1 MPVKRFKPVTKTL
14 RYQTV
19 LDFSELSKVEP
30 RKSLLETV
38 HYRAGRANS
47 GSIAVR
53 RKGGRHKRMYRII
66 DFKRNKLDIQG
77 VVKSIEYDP
86 NRSANIAL
94 IQYPD
99 GEARYILSPDGLKV
113 GQPVVAGKGAP
124 IRPGN
129 SLPLGEIP
137 PGTNIHNIELRAGRG
152 GQIARSAGAF
162 ATVSGRDQEY
172 IIIKLPS
179 GEVRKIHEACNATVG
194 IVGNKDHN
202 LVSLGKAGRA
212 RWLGRR
218 PKVRGVVMNPVDHP
232 HGGGEGKTSGG
243 RHPVSPWGQPTRG
256 YKTRKKRKT
265 SDRFIV
271 QRRKNKRIGE

>member
-1 MPVKRFKPVTKTL
+1 MPVKRFKPLTKTL

-19 LDFSELSKVEP
+19 LDFSEITTSEP

-38 HYRAGRANS
+38 HYRAGRANH

-53 RKGGRHKRMYRII
+53 RKGGRNKRMYRII
-66 DFKRNKLDIQG
+66 DFKRNKLGIPG
-77 VVKSIEYDP
+77 TVKSIEYDP

-94 IQYPD
+94 IQYVD
-99 GEARYILSPDGLKV
+99 GEVRYILSPDGVKV
-113 GQPVVAGKGAP
+113 GQAILSGKGSP

-129 SLPLGEIP
+129 SLPLSDIP
-137 PGTNIHNIELRAGRG
+137 PGTNIHNIELRQGRG
-152 GQIARSAGAF
+152 GQVARSAGTF

-172 IIIKLPS
+172 IILKFPS
-179 GEVRKIHEACNATVG
+179 GEVRKVHENCCATVG

-243 RHPVSPWGQPTRG
+243 RHPVTPWGQPTRG
-256 YKTRKKRKT
+256 YKTRKKRKV
-265 SDRFIV
+265 SDRFII
-271 QRRKNKRIGE
+271 QRRKNKRIGV